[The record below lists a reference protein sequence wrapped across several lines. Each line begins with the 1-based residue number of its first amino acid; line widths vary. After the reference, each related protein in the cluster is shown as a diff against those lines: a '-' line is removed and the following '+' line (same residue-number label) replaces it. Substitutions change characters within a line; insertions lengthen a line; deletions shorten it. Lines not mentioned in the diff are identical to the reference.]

1 MAKHRWSRFPQAEV
15 STSAR
20 DRWIDPSGAAITE
33 MIPVDEYARA
43 DSSAERYDNPNI
55 CDRRGRLLDAGYF
68 WNLLHYFWG
77 FIRTIRAAQW
87 ALASSGW
94 ITLLCV
100 QYLPSGSPP
109 RVLLV
114 FGFVL
119 FCPGF
124 AVARLV
130 PTREPAERWVVA
142 IALSMSFGLLVSVA
156 FTLMRD
162 DSVTLRVGS
171 LALITAIAVL
181 VDAVVSPRRRTSL
194 APAGDAEL
202 TIGQR

>member
-1 MAKHRWSRFPQAEV
+1 LAQHRWSRYPQAEV

-20 DRWIDPSGAAITE
+20 DRRIDLSGAAITE
-33 MIPVDEYARA
+33 IIPVDEYARA

-68 WNLLHYFWG
+68 SNLLQYFWG

-100 QYLPSGSPP
+100 QYLPSASPP
-109 RVLLV
+109 RILLV
-114 FGFVL
+114 FGFIL

-156 FTLMRD
+156 FTLTRD

-171 LALITAIAVL
+171 LALITTIAVL
-181 VDAVVSPRRRTSL
+181 VEAFVSPLRHTST
-194 APAGDAEL
+194 APADDSDDTE
-202 TIGQR
+202 QR